1 MKTITEADFMNM
13 HNPPHP
19 GEIVKDVLIE
29 GSNLS
34 ITQAAEILDISRAS
48 LSKLVNCRGGISPEM
63 AIRLSIALKTSS
75 EMWLNLQATYDL
87 WQAEK
92 SRKKISKK
100 VQVVKEYIQ
109 KHQSAA

>member
-1 MKTITEADFMNM
+1 MNM

-19 GEIVKDVLIE
+19 GEVVRDTLIE

-34 ITQAAEILDISRAS
+34 ITAAAEMLDVSRAS

-87 WQAEK
+87 WNAEK
-92 SRKKISKK
+92 NRKKISKK
-100 VQVVKEYIQ
+100 VQVLEDYIE
-109 KHQSAA
+109 KHQNAA

>member
-1 MKTITEADFMNM
+1 MNM

-19 GEIVKDVLIE
+19 GEVIKDLIE
-29 GSNLS
+29 NSNIS
-34 ITQAAEILDISRAS
+34 ITEAAKVLDVSRTS

-75 EMWLNLQATYDL
+75 EMWLNLQAAYDL
-87 WQAEK
+87 WNAEK
-92 SRKKISKK
+92 NRQKISKK
-100 VQVVKEYIQ
+100 VQVLEDYIE

>member
-1 MKTITEADFMNM
+1 MNM

-19 GEIVKDVLIE
+19 GEIVKEALIN
-29 GSNLS
+29 GCNLS

-48 LSKLVNCRGGISPEM
+48 MSKLVNCRGGISPEM

-87 WQAEK
+87 WVAEK
-92 SRKKISKK
+92 ARKKISKK
-100 VQVVKEYIQ
+100 VQVVEEYIE

>member
-1 MKTITEADFMNM
+1 MNI

-19 GEIVKDVLIE
+19 GEIVKEALIE

-34 ITQAAEILDISRAS
+34 ITQAAEILAISRAS

-87 WQAEK
+87 WLAEK
-92 SRKKISKK
+92 DRKRISKK
-100 VQVVKEYIQ
+100 VQVVEEYIE